1 MSITIKKP
9 LPSAQTVIA
18 GSTAKFDLSVGNI
31 RYHKLLLRLTNGMGS
46 LTAVADIVDELRVL
60 VDGRLVRRIKGTQLD
75 YLTNFNGQGFSSYD
89 NANDPILRLY
99 FAEPWRRN
107 AGQEDVLA
115 WGMSDVSNFQ
125 IEVDIKA
132 GSTNLDFTGFAEV
145 DFVKAPLG
153 DVIHVMQTKVP
164 ATAAGTFNLT
174 TLPKNLPYLRLHS
187 FSSDIEEL
195 KIIRNNETVF
205 EVEKVEL
212 IADQTMDALNPDAT
226 HFTVAFDQRQR
237 IEDYLEVRGA
247 SQFELEYVL
256 SGTPTSFDLVYEQL
270 GPVLR

>member
-46 LTAVADIVDELRVL
+46 LTAVSDIVDELRVL
-60 VDGRLVRRIKGTQLD
+60 VDGRLVR
-75 YLTNFNGQGFSSYD
+75 FSSYD

-187 FSSDIEEL
+187 FSSDIDEL

-205 EVEKVEL
+205 EVEKAEL
-212 IADQTMDALNPDAT
+212 IADQTMDALNPDAN

-247 SQFELEYVL
+247 SQFELEYTL